1 MIRGPEYYNP
11 DPLARLIGPSNEAT
25 IEIEGQ
31 EVKALL
37 DTGAN
42 MSCITKQFTDELGLE
57 IHSIN
62 KMFDI
67 EGTGGGLVPYF
78 GYVECRLNIPG
89 IEAFDQDVLMLVIN
103 NSPYGARVP
112 IQLGTLHLDMAMRLA
127 TDEETKRL
135 NRQWRRAEF
144 STRLGDH
151 LTQANGSKLGDST
164 LNRSPGS
171 PFE

>member
-1 MIRGPEYYNP
+1 MIGGPEYYNP
-11 DPLARLIGPSNEAT
+11 DPLARLIGLSNEVT

-31 EVKALL
+31 KVKALL

-78 GYVECRLNIPG
+78 GYVECRLNIPEF
-89 IEAFDQDVLMLVIN
+89 EAFDQDVLMLVIN

-127 TDEETKRL
+127 TDEETKTFESSMEKSGILHTVRDSSDSG
-135 NRQWRRAEF
+135 NRF
-144 STRLGDH
+144 
-151 LTQANGSKLGDST
+151 
-164 LNRSPGS
+164 
-171 PFE
+171 